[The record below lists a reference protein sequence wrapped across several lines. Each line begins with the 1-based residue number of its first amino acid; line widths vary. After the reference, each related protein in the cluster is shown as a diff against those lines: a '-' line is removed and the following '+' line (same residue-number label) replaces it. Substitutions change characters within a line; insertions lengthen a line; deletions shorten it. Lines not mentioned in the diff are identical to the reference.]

1 MSAPTPTCPNGATSW
16 LAYSV
21 LSTCSLNGQN
31 VGPPTCPSGF
41 VADLVKNTCTPTTT
55 SGTPIPTCPDGTKFM
70 HYQSQ
75 TGGFCWNY
83 KENTNQGNPTCPA
96 GFIYTPAMPTAA
108 NMTDVG
114 ANIGTCVKDPAIAA
128 AQQQAA
134 AEAAATSAQT
144 AVDKYTTSF
153 QGIQTQKNQLQQ
165 TLDLMASAKG
175 LYSGVSNDLHYSV
188 KQFDSHLTELQNQI
202 NITNKKQAQPT
213 WWPWVDI
220 FLNVMIVFA
229 LCYAIYALIHRTGY
243 VQPGTPQIL
252 MMSNGNRRPT

>member
-1 MSAPTPTCPNGATSW
+1 MQQA
-16 LAYSV
+16 
-21 LSTCSLNGQN
+21 
-31 VGPPTCPSGF
+31 
-41 VADLVKNTCTPTTT
+41 
-55 SGTPIPTCPDGTKFM
+55 
-70 HYQSQ
+70 
-75 TGGFCWNY
+75 GGFCSA
-83 KENTNQGNPTCPA
+83 GGLSLGSPRCPA
-96 GFIYTPAMPTAA
+96 GFVWKPAEATAENRTNTAA
-108 NMTDVG
+108 N
-114 ANIGTCVKDPAIAA
+114 IGSCVEDPAIAG

-134 AEAAATSAQT
+134 AEAAAATAQT

-175 LYSGVSNDLHYSV
+175 LYSGVSDDLHYSV

-220 FLNVMIVFA
+220 FLNVMIVLA
-229 LCYAIYALIHRTGY
+229 LCYAIYALIYRTGY

>member
-1 MSAPTPTCPNGATSW
+1 MSAPTPTCPGDSQYDPTFMQCTRKGAFGFPVV
-16 LAYSV
+16 A
-21 LSTCSLNGQN
+21 GI
-31 VGPPTCPSGF
+31 PTCPSGYF
-41 VADLVKNTCTPTTT
+41 YMFPNKCMAIPVA
-55 SGTPIPTCPDGTKFM
+55 
-70 HYQSQ
+70 
-75 TGGFCWNY
+75 
-83 KENTNQGNPTCPA
+83 PA
-96 GFIYTPAMPTAA
+96 APAAPVTPAPA
-108 NMTDVG
+108 V
-114 ANIGTCVKDPAIAA
+114 DPAIAA

-188 KQFDSHLTELQNQI
+188 KQFDSHLMELQNQI